1 MEKPHISLHLIH
13 RLADHL
19 ESCNTF
25 SLKKIKF
32 LVLDEADRLLAGGG
46 GFDEQVC
53 VPQSCP
59 LFKCYFFAAK
69 YTQSSPKCSEL

>member
-1 MEKPHISLHLIH
+1 MLHHLIC

-25 SLKKIKF
+25 SMKKIKF

-53 VPQSCP
+53 MVQEY
-59 LFKCYFFAAK
+59 LFICYLK
-69 YTQSSPKCSEL
+69 

>member
-1 MEKPHISLHLIH
+1 MCYVVC

-25 SLKKIKF
+25 SLKKVKF

-46 GFDEQVC
+46 GFDKQVC
-53 VPQSCP
+53 FLESHP
-59 LFKCYFFAAK
+59 LSECYSGIVMAVNMK
-69 YTQSSPKCSEL
+69 KHEHI

>member
-1 MEKPHISLHLIH
+1 MYTLACKESVTAVEKPHISLHLIH

-53 VPQSCP
+53 IGRRRW
-59 LFKCYFFAAK
+59 F
-69 YTQSSPKCSEL
+69 